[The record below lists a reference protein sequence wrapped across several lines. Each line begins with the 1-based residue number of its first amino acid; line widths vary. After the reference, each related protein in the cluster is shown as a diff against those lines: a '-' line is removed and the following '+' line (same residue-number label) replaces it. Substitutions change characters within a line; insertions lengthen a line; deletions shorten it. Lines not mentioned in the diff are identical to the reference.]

1 MIYEIIKEIERRR
14 GDDEAVGTG
23 YATTTIP
30 LDTVSDKPEKGV
42 CVSMEWGCVGDCD
55 VGGQWVIVMW
65 GGDQWMIVVCVWG
78 GQCVFLMYWRTASC
92 NCVTIVKTGI
102 NPVCH
107 FRGSGTCL
115 QS

>member
-42 CVSMEWGCVGDCD
+42 CISMEGCV
-55 VGGQWVIVMW
+55 
-65 GGDQWMIVVCVWG
+65 
-78 GQCVFLMYWRTASC
+78 
-92 NCVTIVKTGI
+92 
-102 NPVCH
+102 
-107 FRGSGTCL
+107 
-115 QS
+115 